1 LQLQHEKRLLETE
14 SELTETR
21 QRLDAY
27 EKVEAEMDKVIKQV
41 AESSVESGGEISE
54 SQVDR
59 VLLSYGYGANIVM
72 NAKKRIQQN
81 VHLTR
86 RVLQLEQLNTQ
97 LRIELGKERTS
108 FKDLQEQVS
117 EKRAKQFQLQKSR
130 NYLFCILTARNC

>member
-1 LQLQHEKRLLETE
+1 MNDIYYSILAKIIQNEYYSLQLQHEKRVLEVE
-14 SELTETR
+14 SELAETR

-41 AESSVESGGEISE
+41 AETSVESGGEISE

-97 LRIELGKERTS
+97 LRIELAKERNTYT
-108 FKDLQEQVS
+108 DLHEQVS
-117 EKRAKQFQLQKSR
+117 EKR
-130 NYLFCILTARNC
+130 